1 MSRRTWTLAEAEAWL
16 LELELFGMHFGL
28 DRVRALLGELGDPQA
43 RLRCIHVVGS
53 NGKSSTT
60 RLTAAILEAHG
71 VRTGAYLSPHLA
83 SFAER
88 VRIAGADIGKDA
100 FAASLARAA
109 DATQRVNARGVGGEP
124 VTQFE
129 ALTAAAFDALASAD
143 VSAAV
148 IEAGLGGRFD
158 ATNAITS
165 EVQVLTNV
173 SLEHTRWL
181 GTTIT
186 QIAAEKLDVVER
198 GGVLVIGEDLDPAA
212 LAVAERVCADRGA
225 RIVRAHVDSDLKLA
239 ARGGFQRQNFALAC
253 AAAEALRGHQLDH
266 GAVVRAGAQTLVP
279 GRFEVVS
286 ADPVTVFDGAHNA
299 AGMAALLES
308 LPALVAGRR
317 LVACVSIL
325 DDKDAVGLLA
335 DLAGR
340 CDDLI
345 VTTAQNPRAT
355 DAAVLASALAAAGIA
370 AQVVPGPHVALR
382 AARASAGRGG
392 VVLVT
397 GSLYLLADLLRS
409 EDAPRGSIL

>member
-1 MSRRTWTLAEAEAWL
+1 M
-16 LELELFGMHFGL
+16 
-28 DRVRALLGELGDPQA
+28 
-43 RLRCIHVVGS
+43 
-53 NGKSSTT
+53 
-60 RLTAAILEAHG
+60 
-71 VRTGAYLSPHLA
+71 
-83 SFAER
+83 
-88 VRIAGADIGKDA
+88 
-100 FAASLARAA
+100 
-109 DATQRVNARGVGGEP
+109 
-124 VTQFE
+124 
-129 ALTAAAFDALASAD
+129 
-143 VSAAV
+143 
-148 IEAGLGGRFD
+148 
-158 ATNAITS
+158 
-165 EVQVLTNV
+165 
-173 SLEHTRWL
+173 
-181 GTTIT
+181 
-186 QIAAEKLDVVER
+186 
-198 GGVLVIGEDLDPAA
+198 
-212 LAVAERVCADRGA
+212 
-225 RIVRAHVDSDLKLA
+225 
-239 ARGGFQRQNFALAC
+239 
-253 AAAEALRGHQLDH
+253 
-266 GAVVRAGAQTLVP
+266 VRAGAQTLVP